1 MKTKHCSKNRIVRKP
16 ALVRTT
22 LMELLQEIGQL
33 TTDDDLVLA
42 IVKDIFHTHRV
53 RFASSLAPV
62 RLGGGRLPMDAAT
75 ETGTSLPSARSA

>member
-1 MKTKHCSKNRIVRKP
+1 MKTKRDRSKNRIVRTP
-16 ALVRTT
+16 ALIRTT

-42 IVKDIFHTHRV
+42 IVKDIFRMHRV

-62 RLGGGRLPMDAAT
+62 RLVGARLPLDAAIK
-75 ETGTSLPSARSA
+75 PA